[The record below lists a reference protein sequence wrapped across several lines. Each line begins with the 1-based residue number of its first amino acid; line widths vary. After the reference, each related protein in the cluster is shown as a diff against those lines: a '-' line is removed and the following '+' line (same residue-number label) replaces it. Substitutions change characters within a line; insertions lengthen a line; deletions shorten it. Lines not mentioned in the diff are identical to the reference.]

1 MKKTCKAD
9 SSSIRKILDE
19 VGIAEGQTDIES
31 YKCLLLIAILEET
44 FGVEFPIE
52 YFHERMFSDVNKIFE
67 LISSLQG
74 GIA

>member
-9 SSSIRKILDE
+9 LSSIRKILDE

-31 YKCLLLIAILEET
+31 YKSLLLIAILEET